1 MSARWAEGRED
12 PRLAV
17 IVRAGGRGSHA
28 VVAET
33 VVGHGQVRILWSS
46 RVVVGERDGEALAKR
61 EELVSPCLEVPLVAN
76 RLKELLDLARS
87 RQG

>member
-33 VVGHGQVRILWSS
+33 VVGHGQVFFGRAVSSLARGTAKRWQSVRNWYRHAWKYLWSLI
-46 RVVVGERDGEALAKR
+46 A
-61 EELVSPCLEVPLVAN
+61 
-76 RLKELLDLARS
+76 
-87 RQG
+87 